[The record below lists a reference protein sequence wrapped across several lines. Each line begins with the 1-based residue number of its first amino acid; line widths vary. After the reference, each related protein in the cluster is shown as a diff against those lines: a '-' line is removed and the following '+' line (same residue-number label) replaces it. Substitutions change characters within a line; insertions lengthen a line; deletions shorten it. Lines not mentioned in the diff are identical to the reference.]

1 MKFPGSAVY
10 IFPVLGV
17 ITALTGCGGSS
28 NSGGTT
34 QTTTPAPTITS
45 VSPTKLAAGSAS
57 IALTVNGTG
66 FTSSTVIDVNAVNE
80 ATTYGSSTQVTAAVP
95 AGQLTSGA
103 MLSVVAVNGTESS
116 SQAVSLEVDN
126 PAPTI
131 SEISPNAVGTG
142 ATSATVSVIGTGFV
156 PTTVIDSNGSPRT
169 TVYVSGTQL
178 NVTLSSADV
187 AAAGTLSLTAVNPAP
202 GGGTSTASS
211 VTVANLAPTVASF
224 SPQTVLVGATS
235 PTVITVTGTNF
246 NAGTTVQ
253 LNGSS
258 RATTVVS
265 ATQLTFQLTVADQAS
280 TQQIALT
287 VVNPAPGGGT
297 AFAGDLFVLAQSP
310 TPVISQVS
318 PSQIIAGSGTT
329 YIVVYGTNLSQLV
342 GVNSYYQVATV
353 LWNGTPLTTSLYNFA
368 GTNQSV
374 EAQVPASLTASTGT
388 ATITV
393 SSATSTPAVSNS
405 LTVSIVNPPPP
416 TLTSI
421 YPSAVPINTSTQV
434 TLSGSGFT
442 PSSTV
447 AFNGSALPVT
457 YVSSG
462 QLTVTVPASS
472 VPLPANNAFT
482 VTTPAPGG
490 GTSSPLY
497 LTSYIAI
504 LNSSMIYNP
513 ANGLFYVSVPGA
525 AGAPYGNSIVSVD
538 PETGALGTPIFVG
551 SGPNKLALSSDG
563 TILWVGLDGA
573 SAVREVNLVTNT
585 AGLQFTLGGNGG
597 VYAAPATAQ
606 ALAALPGSP
615 NSVVVS
621 FTSNYS
627 NETFA
632 IYDNGVMRGS
642 GISGYAIGS
651 IDALQVDGTR
661 SEIYAGSQSGYATYT
676 YNSSGLTLLA
686 TGATTSEYATS
697 SNDEMQIADGLLYTD
712 FGTVYDAES
721 GALMGTF
728 YNSGTTP
735 ATGTTY
741 ADATLGK
748 AFVLDSSSSPYSAA
762 NQIQVFNT
770 SNYTL
775 ESISTIPISFV
786 TSSTTV
792 IPYTSTTGPARLTRW
807 GTNGLAFRTN
817 AGVFSVRS
825 NLVKDLSSV
834 DADLAV
840 TLAPS
845 GSTATGGTTTF
856 TATVSN
862 NGPSAATNVALT
874 ALLPSTGVLSST
886 TSSTGSCFVS
896 SVVNCNLGSL
906 ASGSTAT
913 VSVAVRQL
921 TAGSSALTVQVSGS
935 ETDPTPSNNQ
945 ATSTATITGSNY
957 NPSPTLASISPA
969 AIESGSGD
977 TEITVTGA
985 NFASGST
992 VLLNGQPL
1000 TTSFGS
1006 ASTLTATVPA
1016 ASLVSMSWGAIAVSS
1031 PAPGGGTSSPLPLT
1045 VYSVIT
1051 LGVNHILYDP
1061 YSRNI
1066 MASVGSGSSQV
1077 TGNSIVAI
1085 TPATGTVGTPVAIG
1099 SQPTSMALTSDGQ
1112 ILYTILAGSQSVARF
1127 NMLTQQA
1134 DYTYAVPQVANAD
1147 GSQSLRGIAAQPGTE
1162 NTIAL
1167 DLGSWAGNAIYDF
1180 DPSTQTAAI
1189 RGQASGPYSGSC
1201 IQFLDAG
1208 DMLAFDT
1215 DTTGSTLDHYT
1226 VTSAGFTYYSYSQY
1240 SESTLNDFGCFKVSG
1255 GLAFANAGGVA
1266 NPATVPATQVGI
1278 FSGPTG
1284 GGGFSTSL
1292 SFVPDSSLQE
1302 AFYVQ
1307 GPSYSNQPNEIQAF
1321 DENTFLPTLSLPMNM
1336 AAIEGMSSSFTV
1348 VDCIRWGQ
1356 DGLALLTS
1364 GGHIYLLRGA
1374 FVVPGLLSTHSAA
1387 TLTASSQT
1395 TIAHGTGNTLLT
1407 LTGGNFQ
1414 PGVAV
1419 TWNGSYRTTT
1429 IVNAT
1434 HVTVAIPSSDLANTG
1449 TGSLVA
1455 TNPGASASTALTVT
1469 VN

>member
-10 IFPVLGV
+10 LFPVLGV

-34 QTTTPAPTITS
+34 QTTTPAPTVTS
-45 VSPTKLAAGSAS
+45 VSPSKLAAGSAS
-57 IALTVNGTG
+57 ITLIVNGTG
-66 FTSSTVIDVNAVNE
+66 FTSSTVIDVNAVAE
-80 ATTYGSSTQVTAAVP
+80 GTTYVNGTQVTAAVP
-95 AGQLTSGA
+95 SGQLASGA
-103 MLSVVAVNGTESS
+103 VLSVVAVNGAESS

-142 ATSATVSVIGTGFV
+142 ATSASVSVIGTGFV

-169 TVYVSGTQL
+169 TVYVSGTQM

-187 AAAGTLSLTAVNPAP
+187 AAAGTLSLTAVTPAP

-211 VTVANLAPTVASF
+211 VNVANLPPTVASF
-224 SPQTVLVGATS
+224 SPRTVLAGAS
-235 PTVITVTGTNF
+235 NPTTITVTGTNF
-246 NAGTTVQ
+246 NAGTMVQ

-280 TQQIALT
+280 TQQLALT
-287 VVNPAPGGGT
+287 VVNPAPGGG
-297 AFAGDLFVLAQSP
+297 AANAGYLLVLAQTP
-310 TPVISQVS
+310 TPVISQVT
-318 PSQIIAGSGTT
+318 PSQMIVGSGAT
-329 YIVVYGTNLSQLV
+329 YIVVYGTNLSQLS
-342 GVNSYYQVATV
+342 GANFYNLTSTV
-353 LWNGTPLTTSLYNFA
+353 LWNGTPLTTLLFNPA
-368 GTNQSV
+368 GSIQTI
-374 EAQVPASLTASTGT
+374 EAQVPASLLTSTGT

-393 SSATSTPAVSNS
+393 SSSSSTPAVSNS

-421 YPSAVPINTSTQV
+421 NPSAVPINTSTTV

-442 PSSTV
+442 SSSTV
-447 AFNGSALPVT
+447 AFNGSVLPAT
-457 YVSSG
+457 YVNSA

-472 VPLPANNAFT
+472 VPLPSNNTFT

-490 GTSSPLY
+490 GTSPPLY

-504 LNSSMIYNP
+504 LNNSMIYNP
-513 ANGLFYVSVPGA
+513 ANGLFYLSVPGA
-525 AGAPYGNSIVSVD
+525 AGVPYGNSIVSVD

-551 SGPNKLALSSDG
+551 SEPNKLALSSDG

-585 AGLQFTLGGNGG
+585 AGLQFTLGGNSGI
-597 VYAAPATAQ
+597 YANPATAL

-615 NSVVVS
+615 SSVVVS
-621 FTSNYS
+621 FAANYS
-627 NETFA
+627 DAMLA
-632 IYDNGVMRGS
+632 IFDNGVMRGS
-642 GISGYAIGS
+642 GISGYAVGTT
-651 IDALQVDGTR
+651 DAFQVDGAR

-686 TGATTSEYATS
+686 TGATTSEYASS
-697 SNDEMQIADGLLYTD
+697 SNDEMQVADGLLYTD

-721 GALMGTF
+721 GALVGTL

-735 ATGTTY
+735 AAGTTY
-741 ADATLGK
+741 ADATLSE
-748 AFVLDSSSSPYSAA
+748 AFVLDASSTLYGSAA

-770 SNYTL
+770 SNYTQ
-775 ESISTIPISFV
+775 ESTSVIPVSYV
-786 TSSTTV
+786 TSSASSL
-792 IPYTSTTGPARLTRW
+792 YTSTSGPTRLTRW
-807 GTNGLAFRTN
+807 GTDGLAFRTN

-834 DADLAV
+834 NADLAV
-840 TLAPS
+840 TLATS
-845 GSTATGGTTTF
+845 GSSATGGTTTF
-856 TATVSN
+856 TATVNN

-874 ALLPSTGVLSST
+874 ALLPSTGVLSSA

-896 SVVNCNLGSL
+896 TVVNCNLGGL
-906 ASGSTAT
+906 ASGGTAT

-921 TAGSSALTVQVSGS
+921 TAGSSALTAQVSGS
-935 ETDPTPSNNQ
+935 ETDPNPSNNQ
-945 ATSTATITGSNY
+945 ATSTSTITGSNY
-957 NPSPTLASISPA
+957 NPSPTVASISPA
-969 AIESGSGD
+969 AVKSGSGD
-977 TEITVTGA
+977 TEITLTGA
-985 NFASGST
+985 GFSSGST

-1006 ASTLTATVPA
+1006 AGTISATVPA
-1016 ASLVSMSWGAIAVSS
+1016 ASLASMGWGAITVSN
-1031 PAPGGGTSSPLPLT
+1031 PAPGGGASSPLPLT

-1066 MASVGSGSSQV
+1066 MASVGSGSTQV

-1099 SQPTSMALTSDGQ
+1099 SQPTNMALTSDGQ

-1134 DYTYAVPQVANAD
+1134 DYTYPVPQVANAD
-1147 GSQSLRGIAAQPGTE
+1147 GTQSLRGIAVQPGTE

-1180 DPSTQTAAI
+1180 DPTTQTAAI

-1208 DMLAFDT
+1208 DLLAFDT
-1215 DTTGSTLDHYT
+1215 DTTGATFDHYT
-1226 VTSAGFTYYSYSQY
+1226 VSSAGFTYYNYSQY
-1240 SESTLNDFGCFKVSG
+1240 SESTLNGFGCFKVGG

-1266 NPATVPATQVGI
+1266 NPATVPATQAGV
-1278 FSGPTG
+1278 FARQTG
-1284 GGGFSTSL
+1284 GGEFSTSL

-1307 GPSYSNQPNEIQAF
+1307 APSYSGQPDGIQAF
-1321 DENTFLPTLSLPMNM
+1321 DENTFLPTLSLPINM
-1336 AAIEGMSSSFTV
+1336 AATEGTSSNFTV

-1364 GGHIYLLRGA
+1364 GGHIYLLRGG
-1374 FVVPGLLSTHSAA
+1374 FVVPGLLSTSSAA
-1387 TLTASSQT
+1387 TLTASSQA

-1407 LTGGNFQ
+1407 LTGSNFQ

-1429 IVNAT
+1429 IVDAT
-1434 HVTVAIPSSDLANTG
+1434 HITVAIPSSDLAS
-1449 TGSLVA
+1449 TGSGLLVA
-1455 TNPGASASTALTVT
+1455 TNPGASASAALTVT